1 MINAI
6 QKNVTWRAIP
16 IAGLA
21 GGIVFL
27 LTNIILAPR
36 SLDVGSTLLLRYM
49 AALVMGSDTLTETGN
64 SPLIVGLIVHF
75 AFSITLALVIAIVIH
90 RWGLSVGI
98 IGGAILGLCF
108 YSFNIYTLT
117 KYAEWFFAINSN
129 VLLICHVLY
138 GAVVGGVYESL
149 DHFDLPLIP
158 KERIH
163 ESN

>member
-21 GGIVFL
+21 GGTVFL
-27 LTNIILAPR
+27 LTNLILAPIV
-36 SLDVGSTLLLRYM
+36 LDIGPALLLRYI
-49 AALVMGSDTLTETGN
+49 AALLLGSDALTDSST
-64 SPLIVGLIVHF
+64 SVIIVGMGVHF
-75 AFSITLALVIAIVIH
+75 VFSMFFALVIAIVIH

-117 KYAEWFFAINSN
+117 KYAEWFFAIDSN
-129 VLLICHVLY
+129 VLLLCHILY

-149 DHFDLPLIP
+149 DRFDLPLMA

-163 ESN
+163 ESD

>member
-1 MINAI
+1 MIDAI

-27 LTNIILAPR
+27 LTNIILAP
-36 SLDVGSTLLLRYM
+36 SVLDVGSTLLLQYM
-49 AALVMGSDTLTETGN
+49 AALVMGTDALTDTA
-64 SPLIVGLIVHF
+64 SSVIIVGLIVHF
-75 AFSITLALVIAIVIH
+75 AFSITLALVIAVVIH

-129 VLLICHVLY
+129 VLLLCHVLY
-138 GAVVGGVYESL
+138 GAVVGGVYELL
-149 DHFDLPLIP
+149 DRFDLPLIP
-158 KERIH
+158 KEDTH
-163 ESN
+163 E